1 MNDLPSANPAR
12 PLRLWP
18 GVILGVLL
26 LLAKLVVP
34 AVAPY
39 ATPFTVLAGPVFAL
53 LIAIWWLF
61 FSRAAWS
68 ERGGA
73 ILLIAVAMFATF
85 RFLHVSIKTG
95 MMGYMFVVFGTPLM
109 ALALVAW
116 AVAAR
121 KLSDRPRRLALIVI
135 VFLAAGGWTLV
146 RTEGFSGYI
155 DHEFALRWTPTAEE
169 RLLAS
174 AKDEPVAPPAA
185 ASPSATATGDK
196 PAETAGTVTAAIPE
210 VVAPAVPASTP
221 APEKVTAT
229 AEWPGFR
236 GPARDGIVRG
246 VKISTDW
253 AASPPVELWRRP
265 IGPGWGSFAVQGD
278 VLYTQEQR
286 GSDEIVSAYA
296 VSTGKPLWRHHDAAR
311 FWESNGGAGPRAT
324 PTISNGR
331 VYALGATGILNALD
345 ARTGAVVWSHNA
357 AKDTGAKIPD
367 WGFSGSPL
375 VVGDLVIVA
384 TSGVLAAYDASSG
397 ARRWI
402 GPAGEAGYSSPH
414 LLTID
419 GVSQVVFMSGTGLTG
434 DACRWQI
441 ALATPVEGL
450 SDHAAVADARRR
462 NPDLGRSIERHAPRC
477 GRSRVHRLDGH
488 GAMDLERSQAV
499 VQRLRRP

>member
-1 MNDLPSANPAR
+1 M
-12 PLRLWP
+12 
-18 GVILGVLL
+18 LL

-34 AVAPY
+34 AIAPY

-61 FSRAAWS
+61 FSRAPWS

-95 MMGYMFVVFGTPLM
+95 MMGYMFVVFATPIM

-121 KLSDRPRRLALIVI
+121 NLSDRPRRLALIVI
-135 VFLAAGGWTLV
+135 VFLSAGAWTLV

-174 AKDEPVAPPAA
+174 VKDDPAPVA
-185 ASPSATATGDK
+185 ASPSAKAEGDK
-196 PAETAGTVTAAIPE
+196 PAAASDTVTAAIPE
-210 VVAPAVPASTP
+210 APAPAVPTS
-221 APEKVTAT
+221 APVPETVTAV
-229 AEWPGFR
+229 AVWPGFR

-286 GSDEIVSAYA
+286 GDDEIVSA
-296 VSTGKPLWRHHDAAR
+296 
-311 FWESNGGAGPRAT
+311 
-324 PTISNGR
+324 
-331 VYALGATGILNALD
+331 
-345 ARTGAVVWSHNA
+345 
-357 AKDTGAKIPD
+357 
-367 WGFSGSPL
+367 
-375 VVGDLVIVA
+375 
-384 TSGVLAAYDASSG
+384 
-397 ARRWI
+397 
-402 GPAGEAGYSSPH
+402 
-414 LLTID
+414 
-419 GVSQVVFMSGTGLTG
+419 
-434 DACRWQI
+434 
-441 ALATPVEGL
+441 
-450 SDHAAVADARRR
+450 
-462 NPDLGRSIERHAPRC
+462 
-477 GRSRVHRLDGH
+477 
-488 GAMDLERSQAV
+488 
-499 VQRLRRP
+499 